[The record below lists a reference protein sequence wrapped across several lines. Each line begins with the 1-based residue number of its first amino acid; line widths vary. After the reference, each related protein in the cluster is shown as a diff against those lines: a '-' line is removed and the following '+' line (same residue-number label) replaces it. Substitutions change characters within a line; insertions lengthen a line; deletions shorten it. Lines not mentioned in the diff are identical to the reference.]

1 MKRLCAIV
9 LLATILMTSCAKFDE
24 YDVGMEL
31 LTMELNSPQHW
42 GYEFERVAEDYFRRV
57 SVNSTYIPSLKLW
70 ESQGVAEYPLIYR
83 DAQTTERI
91 LNELKDVEGMVKR
104 STVSEINYTPGI
116 TFLKYMKNSNFV
128 SSHYDLP
135 GMGLTAE
142 LRYDLPEY
150 IDEIL
155 GTDLGMKIIIQRHSL
170 EQFINYDRYSGIY
183 MRYAVAVTK
192 PKGYIEK
199 KELDYF
205 KPLADKLTNQI
216 ITNKYPN
223 TVSREFIKESINRD
237 DYVTALQNY
246 LHEQFNSY
254 AEQSYGEG
262 LIVERGLLRFD
273 NNWENPVIYARLD
286 RETFRDEGI
295 DSTDTFKNY
304 MKDAVVDEAQFNCTL
319 TDINT
324 SWAKDTITALASKGA
339 INGFPDH
346 TYKPKK
352 KILGLEFVTMFT
364 KVFYSDHW
372 TLTDPK
378 RVREV
383 EDSVRVNYY
392 EWWKPY
398 FGLASQYIKEDRS
411 YELLQNMKEELKREE
426 VAYMVANHLKL
437 DLEKEPTIIPK
448 DINQADAFYRPYINA
463 CISEGALNGVGN
475 GMFKPKDSVTREQA
489 AQVIYNVLNYN
500 P

>member
-199 KELDYF
+199 K
-205 KPLADKLTNQI
+205 K
-216 ITNKYPN
+216 
-223 TVSREFIKESINRD
+223 S
-237 DYVTALQNY
+237 
-246 LHEQFNSY
+246 
-254 AEQSYGEG
+254 
-262 LIVERGLLRFD
+262 
-273 NNWENPVIYARLD
+273 
-286 RETFRDEGI
+286 
-295 DSTDTFKNY
+295 
-304 MKDAVVDEAQFNCTL
+304 
-319 TDINT
+319 
-324 SWAKDTITALASKGA
+324 
-339 INGFPDH
+339 
-346 TYKPKK
+346 
-352 KILGLEFVTMFT
+352 
-364 KVFYSDHW
+364 
-372 TLTDPK
+372 
-378 RVREV
+378 
-383 EDSVRVNYY
+383 
-392 EWWKPY
+392 
-398 FGLASQYIKEDRS
+398 
-411 YELLQNMKEELKREE
+411 
-426 VAYMVANHLKL
+426 
-437 DLEKEPTIIPK
+437 
-448 DINQADAFYRPYINA
+448 
-463 CISEGALNGVGN
+463 
-475 GMFKPKDSVTREQA
+475 
-489 AQVIYNVLNYN
+489 
-500 P
+500 